1 MNTNFQLFSTIT
13 QIIIIIALV
22 YLIYRV
28 QTGKEQLCIKQK
40 YGYVTDVPVSTYVDA
55 NMALVHSTSL
65 GQAPLGDPHYWL
77 KNRSPITQGQYGLY
91 RDHTLP
97 LSETQPFDR
106 KSLMAAAA
114 ALPVYTQKPLP
125 PQCTPLN

>member
-1 MNTNFQLFSTIT
+1 MA
-13 QIIIIIALV
+13 IIATLV

-28 QTGKEQLCIKQK
+28 QANREQLCIKQK
-40 YGYVTDVPVSTYVDA
+40 YGYVTDVPASTYIDA

-65 GQAPLGDPHYWL
+65 GQAPLGDPRYWL

-91 RDHTLP
+91 QDHTLP
-97 LSETQPFDR
+97 LSETQPFNR
-106 KSLMAAAA
+106 KSLMAAAE

>member
-1 MNTNFQLFSTIT
+1 MSTNFSTFN
-13 QIIIIIALV
+13 IIIAIAIIVTLV

-28 QTGKEQLCIKQK
+28 QTNNENLCIKQK
-40 YGYVTDVPVSTYVDA
+40 YGYVTDVPVSTYIDA

-65 GQAPLGDPHYWL
+65 GQAPLGDPRYWL

-91 RDHTLP
+91 QKQTLP
-97 LSETQPFDR
+97 LRETQPFNR
-106 KSLMAAAA
+106 KTLMPAAA